1 MSSHSSPT
9 ARTPAGDDQGPGFSF
24 YARLAGLVLVAG
36 LVAAV
41 LMLVL
46 FRAVYAFGLLGGFVV
61 FALLLL
67 GVGWALDRRKA
78 SKGGVS

>member
-1 MSSHSSPT
+1 VSSQSSPT
-9 ARTPAGDDQGPGFSF
+9 ARTPAGDDRGPGLGF
-24 YARLAGLVLVAG
+24 YGRLAGLILVAG

-46 FRAVYAFGLLGGFVV
+46 FRAIYAFGLLGGFVA

-67 GVGWALDRRKA
+67 GTGWALDRRKA
-78 SKGGVS
+78 SKGGAS